1 MNLPKTIR
9 TQSDDS
15 RAQKHAVLPHNPKR
29 HSASFRR
36 VLVLVYGTVV
46 LFALLITGIY
56 TVVSPQIFASNKI
69 SDLIPKGQIIA
80 GYIEST
86 LRGELSSTYL
96 VPLIGRSTSQWEA
109 TVWVVDAN
117 GDTLI
122 RTQQIEGRRVG
133 RLPAKLSESMLPQ
146 VLSGEVATHVGSME
160 DLTVSDGA
168 SHRKSARSSGVMN
181 GLSEGSAKAPETD
194 STEEVMNGNLVV
206 VAVPITFMDEVIG
219 AVFMAQ
225 SMTEIMGGMQA
236 LTNTLALSLL
246 LVGLLMLPVVLFFAS
261 RMVRPIT
268 RMRTVALTMAG
279 GDLTARAEDGSND
292 EYGELGRA
300 LNYLSSELGST
311 ISSLQMERNRL
322 QSLINGLSEGI
333 IAVDAKGATTLINP
347 AVYGLLNLQSTDDNV
362 RAAAPD
368 VFAMFDQA
376 LSSAQAVKKTVW
388 QGDVA
393 LHISVSPLLL
403 QSGEVTGC
411 VGIVSDVTSAE
422 RLEQTRRDYVANV
435 SHELRT
441 PLTAMRALIEPLRD
455 GLVKTEEQRQQIYD
469 VVLRETMRLS
479 RLVNDMLELS
489 RLQSGTA
496 SLSRSV
502 FAPLPLFNLIHETYS
517 AYAEDYQQTFVYDV
531 PEDLPSVWGNPD
543 RTQQVLIVLLDNAF
557 KYTPEGGVVTLSA
570 CAEGDVVRVRV
581 RDTGVGIP
589 AADLP
594 HVFDRFYK
602 VDKSHHSKGTGLGL
616 VIAYEIMKHLGEEMS
631 VTSEPGQGSCFTFT
645 LHIAQGSAERTAELP
660 KAPA

>member
-1 MNLPKTIR
+1 MTAGR
-9 TQSDDS
+9 
-15 RAQKHAVLPHNPKR
+15 PKR

-36 VLVLVYGTVV
+36 VLVLVYGTVI

-109 TVWVVDAN
+109 TVWVVDAS

-168 SHRKSARSSGVMN
+168 SHRKSAWSSSVMN

-479 RLVNDMLELS
+479 RLGNDMLELS

-616 VIAYEIMKHLGEEMS
+616 AIAYEIMKHLGEEMS

-645 LHIAQGSAERTAELP
+645 LHIAQGAAEKTAELP

>member
-1 MNLPKTIR
+1 MTAGRL
-9 TQSDDS
+9 
-15 RAQKHAVLPHNPKR
+15 KR

-36 VLVLVYGTVV
+36 VLVLVYGTVI

-109 TVWVVDAN
+109 TVWVVDAS

-616 VIAYEIMKHLGEEMS
+616 AIAYEIMKHLGEEMS

-645 LHIAQGSAERTAELP
+645 LHIAQGSAEKTAELP

>member
-1 MNLPKTIR
+1 MTAGR
-9 TQSDDS
+9 
-15 RAQKHAVLPHNPKR
+15 PKR

-36 VLVLVYGTVV
+36 VLVLVYGTVI

-109 TVWVVDAN
+109 TVWVVDAS

-133 RLPAKLSESMLPQ
+133 RLPAKLSKSMLPQ

-160 DLTVSDGA
+160 DLTVSDGT
-168 SHRKSARSSGVMN
+168 SQRKSARSSSVMN
-181 GLSEGSAKAPETD
+181 GLSEGSAKTPETD

-300 LNYLSSELGST
+300 LNHLSSELGST

-616 VIAYEIMKHLGEEMS
+616 AIAYEIMKHLGEEMS
-631 VTSEPGQGSCFTFT
+631 VTSEPGRGSCFTFT
-645 LHIAQGSAERTAELP
+645 LHIAQGAAELP

>member
-1 MNLPKTIR
+1 MTAGR
-9 TQSDDS
+9 
-15 RAQKHAVLPHNPKR
+15 PKR

-36 VLVLVYGTVV
+36 VLVLVYGTVI

-109 TVWVVDAN
+109 TVWVVDAS

-146 VLSGEVATHVGSME
+146 VLSGEIATHVGSME

-168 SHRKSARSSGVMN
+168 SQRKSAWSSSVMN
-181 GLSEGSAKAPETD
+181 GLSEGSAKTPETD

-616 VIAYEIMKHLGEEMS
+616 AIAYEIMKHLGEEMS

-645 LHIAQGSAERTAELP
+645 LHIAQGSAEKTAELP

>member
-1 MNLPKTIR
+1 MNLPKPVR
-9 TQSDDS
+9 
-15 RAQKHAVLPHNPKR
+15 KPKNDAPYSSMR

-36 VLVLVYGTVV
+36 VLALVYGTVI

-56 TVVSPQIFASNKI
+56 TVVSPQIFANNKI

-109 TVWVVDAN
+109 TVWVVDAS

-168 SHRKSARSSGVMN
+168 SQRKSAWSSSVMN
-181 GLSEGSAKAPETD
+181 GLSEGSAKTPETD

-616 VIAYEIMKHLGEEMS
+616 AIAYEIMKHLGEEMS
-631 VTSEPGQGSCFTFT
+631 VTSEPGRGSCFTFT
-645 LHIAQGSAERTAELP
+645 LHIAQGAAEKTAELP

>member
-1 MNLPKTIR
+1 MTAGR
-9 TQSDDS
+9 
-15 RAQKHAVLPHNPKR
+15 PKR

-36 VLVLVYGTVV
+36 VLVLVYGTVI

-56 TVVSPQIFASNKI
+56 TAVSPQIFASNKI

-109 TVWVVDAN
+109 TVWVVDAS

-168 SHRKSARSSGVMN
+168 SHRKSTRSSSVMN

-570 CAEGDVVRVRV
+570 CAEGDIVRVRV

-616 VIAYEIMKHLGEEMS
+616 AIAYEIMKHLGEEMS

-645 LHIAQGSAERTAELP
+645 LHIAQGSAEKTAELP

>member
-1 MNLPKTIR
+1 MTVGR
-9 TQSDDS
+9 
-15 RAQKHAVLPHNPKR
+15 PKR

-36 VLVLVYGTVV
+36 VLVLVYGTVI

-69 SDLIPKGQIIA
+69 NDLIPKGQIIA

-109 TVWVVDAN
+109 TVWVVDAS

-146 VLSGEVATHVGSME
+146 VLSGEIATHVGSME

-168 SHRKSARSSGVMN
+168 SRRKSAWSSSVMN
-181 GLSEGSAKAPETD
+181 GLSEGSAKVPETD

-616 VIAYEIMKHLGEEMS
+616 AIAYEIMKHLGEEMS
-631 VTSEPGQGSCFTFT
+631 VTSEPGRGSCFTFT
-645 LHIAQGSAERTAELP
+645 LHIAQGSAEKTAELP
-660 KAPA
+660 KAPV

>member
-1 MNLPKTIR
+1 MTAGR
-9 TQSDDS
+9 
-15 RAQKHAVLPHNPKR
+15 PKR

-36 VLVLVYGTVV
+36 VLVLVYGTVI

-109 TVWVVDAN
+109 TVWVVDAS

-160 DLTVSDGA
+160 DLTVSDGT
-168 SHRKSARSSGVMN
+168 SQRKSAWSSSVMN
-181 GLSEGSAKAPETD
+181 GLSEGSAKTPETD

-279 GDLTARAEDGSND
+279 GDLTARAEDSSND

-300 LNYLSSELGST
+300 LNHLSSELGST

-376 LSSAQAVKKTVW
+376 LSSTQAVKKTVW

-616 VIAYEIMKHLGEEMS
+616 AIAYEIMKHLGEEMS
-631 VTSEPGQGSCFTFT
+631 VTSEPGRGSCFTFT
-645 LHIAQGSAERTAELP
+645 LHIAQSAAELP

>member
-1 MNLPKTIR
+1 MTAGR
-9 TQSDDS
+9 
-15 RAQKHAVLPHNPKR
+15 PKR

-36 VLVLVYGTVV
+36 VLVLVYGTVI

-109 TVWVVDAN
+109 TVWVVDAS

-616 VIAYEIMKHLGEEMS
+616 AIAYEIMKHLGEEMS
-631 VTSEPGQGSCFTFT
+631 VTSEPGRGSCFTFT
-645 LHIAQGSAERTAELP
+645 LHIAQGAAEKTAELP

>member
-1 MNLPKTIR
+1 MTAGR
-9 TQSDDS
+9 
-15 RAQKHAVLPHNPKR
+15 PKR

-36 VLVLVYGTVV
+36 VLVLVYGTVI

-109 TVWVVDAN
+109 TVWVVDAS

-160 DLTVSDGA
+160 DLTVSDGT
-168 SHRKSARSSGVMN
+168 SQRKSAWSSSVMN
-181 GLSEGSAKAPETD
+181 GLSEGGAKTPETD

-268 RMRTVALTMAG
+268 RMRTVALTMAD

-300 LNYLSSELGST
+300 LNHLSSELGST

-616 VIAYEIMKHLGEEMS
+616 AIAYEIMKHLGEEMS

-645 LHIAQGSAERTAELP
+645 LHIAQGTAEKTAELP

>member
-1 MNLPKTIR
+1 MTAGR
-9 TQSDDS
+9 
-15 RAQKHAVLPHNPKR
+15 PKR

-36 VLVLVYGTVV
+36 VLVLVYGTVI

-109 TVWVVDAN
+109 TVWVVDAS

-133 RLPAKLSESMLPQ
+133 RLPAKLSKSMLPQ

-160 DLTVSDGA
+160 DLTVSDGT
-168 SHRKSARSSGVMN
+168 SQRKSARSSSVMN
-181 GLSEGSAKAPETD
+181 GLSEGSAKTPETD

-279 GDLTARAEDGSND
+279 GDLTARAEDSSND

-300 LNYLSSELGST
+300 LNHLSSELGST

-376 LSSAQAVKKTVW
+376 LSSAQAVRKTVW

-616 VIAYEIMKHLGEEMS
+616 AIAYEIMKHLGEEMS
-631 VTSEPGQGSCFTFT
+631 VASEPGQGSCFAFT
-645 LHIAQGSAERTAELP
+645 LHIAQGAAKLP

>member
-1 MNLPKTIR
+1 MTAGR
-9 TQSDDS
+9 
-15 RAQKHAVLPHNPKR
+15 PKR

-36 VLVLVYGTVV
+36 VLVLVYGTVI

-56 TVVSPQIFASNKI
+56 TAVSPQIFASNKI

-109 TVWVVDAN
+109 TVWVVDAS

-393 LHISVSPLLL
+393 LHISVSPLLR

-616 VIAYEIMKHLGEEMS
+616 AIAYEIMKHLGEEMS

-645 LHIAQGSAERTAELP
+645 LHIAQGSAEKTAELP

>member
-1 MNLPKTIR
+1 MTAGRL
-9 TQSDDS
+9 
-15 RAQKHAVLPHNPKR
+15 KR

-36 VLVLVYGTVV
+36 VLVLVYGTVI

-109 TVWVVDAN
+109 TVWVVDAS

-168 SHRKSARSSGVMN
+168 NHRKSARSSSVMN

-502 FAPLPLFNLIHETYS
+502 FAPLPLFSLIHETYS

-616 VIAYEIMKHLGEEMS
+616 AIAYEIMKHLGEEMS

-645 LHIAQGSAERTAELP
+645 LHIAQGAAEKTAELP

>member
-1 MNLPKTIR
+1 MTAGR
-9 TQSDDS
+9 
-15 RAQKHAVLPHNPKR
+15 PKR

-36 VLVLVYGTVV
+36 VLVLVYGTVI

-86 LRGELSSTYL
+86 VRGELSSTYL

-109 TVWVVDAN
+109 TVWVVDAS

-168 SHRKSARSSGVMN
+168 NHRKSARSSGVMN

-268 RMRTVALTMAG
+268 RMRTVALTMAS

-616 VIAYEIMKHLGEEMS
+616 AIAYEIMKHLGEEMS

-645 LHIAQGSAERTAELP
+645 LHIAQGSAEKTAELP

>member
-1 MNLPKTIR
+1 MTAGR
-9 TQSDDS
+9 
-15 RAQKHAVLPHNPKR
+15 PKR

-36 VLVLVYGTVV
+36 VLVLVYGTVI

-86 LRGELSSTYL
+86 LRGDLSSTYL

-109 TVWVVDAN
+109 TVWVVDAS

-181 GLSEGSAKAPETD
+181 GLSEGSAKTPETD

-502 FAPLPLFNLIHETYS
+502 FAPLPLFSLIHETYS

-616 VIAYEIMKHLGEEMS
+616 AIAYEIMKHLGEEMS
-631 VTSEPGQGSCFTFT
+631 VTSEPGRGSCFTFT
-645 LHIAQGSAERTAELP
+645 LHIAQSAAEPP

>member
-1 MNLPKTIR
+1 MTAGR
-9 TQSDDS
+9 
-15 RAQKHAVLPHNPKR
+15 PKR

-36 VLVLVYGTVV
+36 VLVLVYGTVI

-56 TVVSPQIFASNKI
+56 TAVSPQIFASNKI

-109 TVWVVDAN
+109 TVWVVDAS

-168 SHRKSARSSGVMN
+168 SHRKSARSSSVMN

-616 VIAYEIMKHLGEEMS
+616 AIAYEIMKHLGEEMS

-645 LHIAQGSAERTAELP
+645 LHIAQGSAEKTAELP

>member
-1 MNLPKTIR
+1 MTAGR
-9 TQSDDS
+9 
-15 RAQKHAVLPHNPKR
+15 PKR

-36 VLVLVYGTVV
+36 VLVLVYGTVI

-109 TVWVVDAN
+109 TVWVVDAS

-160 DLTVSDGA
+160 DLTVSDGT
-168 SHRKSARSSGVMN
+168 SHRKSAWSSSVMN
-181 GLSEGSAKAPETD
+181 GLSEGSPKTPETD

-279 GDLTARAEDGSND
+279 GDLTARAEDSSND

-616 VIAYEIMKHLGEEMS
+616 AIAYEIMKHLGEEMS

-645 LHIAQGSAERTAELP
+645 LHIAQGSAEKTAELP

>member
-1 MNLPKTIR
+1 M
-9 TQSDDS
+9 
-15 RAQKHAVLPHNPKR
+15 
-29 HSASFRR
+29 
-36 VLVLVYGTVV
+36 LVLVYGTVI

-86 LRGELSSTYL
+86 VRGELSSTYL

-109 TVWVVDAN
+109 TVWVVDAS

-168 SHRKSARSSGVMN
+168 NHRKSARSSGVMN

-616 VIAYEIMKHLGEEMS
+616 AIAYEIMKHLGEEMS

-645 LHIAQGSAERTAELP
+645 LHIAQGSAEKTAELP

>member
-1 MNLPKTIR
+1 MTAGR
-9 TQSDDS
+9 
-15 RAQKHAVLPHNPKR
+15 PKR

-36 VLVLVYGTVV
+36 VLVLVYGTVI

-109 TVWVVDAN
+109 TVWVVDAS

-268 RMRTVALTMAG
+268 RMRTVALTMAS

-347 AVYGLLNLQSTDDNV
+347 AVYGLLNLQSTDNNV

-616 VIAYEIMKHLGEEMS
+616 AIAYEIMKHLGEEMS

-645 LHIAQGSAERTAELP
+645 LHIAQGAAEKTAELP

>member
-1 MNLPKTIR
+1 MTAGR
-9 TQSDDS
+9 
-15 RAQKHAVLPHNPKR
+15 PKR

-36 VLVLVYGTVV
+36 VLVLVYGTVI

-109 TVWVVDAN
+109 TVWVVDAS

-168 SHRKSARSSGVMN
+168 NRHKSAWSSSVMN

-206 VAVPITFMDEVIG
+206 VAVPIMFMDEVIG

-225 SMTEIMGGMQA
+225 SMTEIMDGMQA

-347 AVYGLLNLQSTDDNV
+347 AVYGLLNLQSADDNV

-616 VIAYEIMKHLGEEMS
+616 AIAYEIMKHLGEEMS
-631 VTSEPGQGSCFTFT
+631 VTSEPGRGSCFTFT

>member
-1 MNLPKTIR
+1 MTAGR
-9 TQSDDS
+9 
-15 RAQKHAVLPHNPKR
+15 PKR

-36 VLVLVYGTVV
+36 VLVLVYGTVI

-109 TVWVVDAN
+109 TVWVVDAS

-168 SHRKSARSSGVMN
+168 SHRKSAQSSGVMN

-616 VIAYEIMKHLGEEMS
+616 AIAYEIMKHLGEEMS

-645 LHIAQGSAERTAELP
+645 LHIAQGAAEKTAELP

>member
-1 MNLPKTIR
+1 MTAGR
-9 TQSDDS
+9 
-15 RAQKHAVLPHNPKR
+15 PKR

-36 VLVLVYGTVV
+36 VLVLVYGTVI

-86 LRGELSSTYL
+86 VRGELSSTYL

-109 TVWVVDAN
+109 TVWVVDAS

-168 SHRKSARSSGVMN
+168 NHRKSARSSGVMN

-479 RLVNDMLELS
+479 RLVNDMRELS

-616 VIAYEIMKHLGEEMS
+616 AIAYEIMKHLGEEMS

-645 LHIAQGSAERTAELP
+645 LHIAQGSAEKTAELP

>member
-1 MNLPKTIR
+1 MTAGR
-9 TQSDDS
+9 
-15 RAQKHAVLPHNPKR
+15 PKR

-36 VLVLVYGTVV
+36 VLVLVYGTVI

-109 TVWVVDAN
+109 TVWVVDAS

-181 GLSEGSAKAPETD
+181 GLSEGSAKVPETD

-570 CAEGDVVRVRV
+570 CAEGNVVRVRV

-616 VIAYEIMKHLGEEMS
+616 AIAYEIMKHLGEEMS

-645 LHIAQGSAERTAELP
+645 LHIAQGSAEKTAELP

>member
-1 MNLPKTIR
+1 MTAGR
-9 TQSDDS
+9 
-15 RAQKHAVLPHNPKR
+15 PKR

-36 VLVLVYGTVV
+36 VLVLVYGTVI

-109 TVWVVDAN
+109 TVWVVDAS

-168 SHRKSARSSGVMN
+168 SQRKSAWSSSVMN
-181 GLSEGSAKAPETD
+181 GLSEGSAKTPETD

-616 VIAYEIMKHLGEEMS
+616 AIAYEIMKHLGEEMS
-631 VTSEPGQGSCFTFT
+631 VTSEPGRGSCFTFT
-645 LHIAQGSAERTAELP
+645 LHIAQGAVELP

>member
-1 MNLPKTIR
+1 MTAGR
-9 TQSDDS
+9 
-15 RAQKHAVLPHNPKR
+15 PKR

-36 VLVLVYGTVV
+36 VLVLVYGTVI

-56 TVVSPQIFASNKI
+56 TAVSPQIFASNKI

-109 TVWVVDAN
+109 TVWVVDAS

-168 SHRKSARSSGVMN
+168 SHRKSAWSSSVMN
-181 GLSEGSAKAPETD
+181 GLSEGSTKTPETD

-616 VIAYEIMKHLGEEMS
+616 AIAYEIMKHLGEEMS

-645 LHIAQGSAERTAELP
+645 LHIAQGAAEKTAELP

>member
-1 MNLPKTIR
+1 MTAGR
-9 TQSDDS
+9 
-15 RAQKHAVLPHNPKR
+15 PKR

-36 VLVLVYGTVV
+36 VLVLVYGTVI

-109 TVWVVDAN
+109 TVWVVDAS

-616 VIAYEIMKHLGEEMS
+616 AIAYEIMKHLGEEMS

-645 LHIAQGSAERTAELP
+645 LHIAQGSAEETAELP

>member
-1 MNLPKTIR
+1 MTAGR
-9 TQSDDS
+9 
-15 RAQKHAVLPHNPKR
+15 PKR

-36 VLVLVYGTVV
+36 VLVLVYGTVI

-109 TVWVVDAN
+109 TVWVVDAS

-160 DLTVSDGA
+160 DLTVSDGT
-168 SHRKSARSSGVMN
+168 SQRKSAWSSSVMN
-181 GLSEGSAKAPETD
+181 GLSEGSAKTPETD

-300 LNYLSSELGST
+300 LNHLSSELGST

-616 VIAYEIMKHLGEEMS
+616 AIAYEIMKHLGEEMS
-631 VTSEPGQGSCFTFT
+631 VTSEPGRGSCFTFT
-645 LHIAQGSAERTAELP
+645 LHIAQGAAELP

>member
-1 MNLPKTIR
+1 MTAGR
-9 TQSDDS
+9 
-15 RAQKHAVLPHNPKR
+15 PKR

-36 VLVLVYGTVV
+36 VLVLVYGTVI

-109 TVWVVDAN
+109 TVWVVDAS

-168 SHRKSARSSGVMN
+168 NHRKSARSSSVMN

-616 VIAYEIMKHLGEEMS
+616 AIAYEIMKHLGEEMS

-645 LHIAQGSAERTAELP
+645 LHIAQGSAEETAELP

>member
-1 MNLPKTIR
+1 MTAGR
-9 TQSDDS
+9 
-15 RAQKHAVLPHNPKR
+15 PKR

-36 VLVLVYGTVV
+36 VLVLVYGTVI

-109 TVWVVDAN
+109 TVWVVDAS

-168 SHRKSARSSGVMN
+168 SHRKSAWSSSVMN
-181 GLSEGSAKAPETD
+181 GLSEGSAKAPEAD

-616 VIAYEIMKHLGEEMS
+616 AIAYEIMKHLGEEMS

-645 LHIAQGSAERTAELP
+645 LHIAHSTAEKTAELP
-660 KAPA
+660 KTPA

>member
-1 MNLPKTIR
+1 MTAGR
-9 TQSDDS
+9 
-15 RAQKHAVLPHNPKR
+15 PKR

-36 VLVLVYGTVV
+36 VLVLVYGTVI

-109 TVWVVDAN
+109 TVWVVDAS

-146 VLSGEVATHVGSME
+146 VLSGEIATHVGSME

-168 SHRKSARSSGVMN
+168 SHRKSARSSSVMN

-616 VIAYEIMKHLGEEMS
+616 AIAYEIMKHLGEEMS

-645 LHIAQGSAERTAELP
+645 LHIAQGAAELP

>member
-1 MNLPKTIR
+1 MTAGR
-9 TQSDDS
+9 
-15 RAQKHAVLPHNPKR
+15 PKR

-36 VLVLVYGTVV
+36 VLVLVYGTVI

-109 TVWVVDAN
+109 TVWVVDAS

-133 RLPAKLSESMLPQ
+133 RLPAKLSKSMLPQ

-160 DLTVSDGA
+160 DLTVSDGT
-168 SHRKSARSSGVMN
+168 SQRKSARSSSVMN
-181 GLSEGSAKAPETD
+181 GLSEGSAKTPETD

-300 LNYLSSELGST
+300 LNHLSSELGST

-347 AVYGLLNLQSTDDNV
+347 AVYGLLNLQSADDNV

-616 VIAYEIMKHLGEEMS
+616 AIAYEIMKHLGEEMS
-631 VTSEPGQGSCFTFT
+631 VTSEPGRGSCFTFT
-645 LHIAQGSAERTAELP
+645 LHIAQSAAELP

>member
-1 MNLPKTIR
+1 MTAGR
-9 TQSDDS
+9 
-15 RAQKHAVLPHNPKR
+15 PKR

-36 VLVLVYGTVV
+36 VLVLVYGTVI

-109 TVWVVDAN
+109 TVWVVDAS

-133 RLPAKLSESMLPQ
+133 RLPAKLSKSMLPQ

-160 DLTVSDGA
+160 DLTVSDGT
-168 SHRKSARSSGVMN
+168 SQRKSARSSSVMN
-181 GLSEGSAKAPETD
+181 GLSEGSAKTPETD

-616 VIAYEIMKHLGEEMS
+616 AIAYEIMKHLGEEMS
-631 VTSEPGQGSCFTFT
+631 VTSEPGRGSCFTFT
-645 LHIAQGSAERTAELP
+645 LHIAQGAAELP